1 LSILPA
7 IDKRHDRS
15 PTIKLTLLITLI
27 KLHLAA
33 TAKFV
38 TVITQLAQ
46 IVFRS
51 PARHARA
58 LAFVLL
64 ASLSWGATAEV
75 NHHHGAQSAGRVSLL
90 STVSNQIAADRIE
103 SKSNQSSSTGTSS
116 RDECLICQLHQ
127 NLFATALSHALHSAP
142 ATGAVSR
149 NPTPLV
155 SYSSQ
160 FNTPQRGRA
169 PPSIL

>member
-1 LSILPA
+1 
-7 IDKRHDRS
+7 
-15 PTIKLTLLITLI
+15 LTPKARLI
-27 KLHLAA
+27 KLHLVA

-51 PARHARA
+51 PARRARA

-75 NHHHGAQSAGRVSLL
+75 NHHHGTQSAGRVSLL
-90 STVSNQIAADRIE
+90 STVSNQITAERIE
-103 SKSNQSSSTGTSS
+103 SPCNESPSKGTSS

-127 NLFATALSHALHSAP
+127 NLFAKALSHALHSAP
-142 ATGAVSR
+142 ATDAVSR
-149 NPTPLV
+149 NPTSLV